1 MNLKKVLSP
10 ELVFTDLEAEDK
22 DGLITEMV
30 DRLVARGLLKDR
42 QSALEAVREREA
54 KMSTGMQNGI
64 AIPHGKTGT
73 VEQLVA
79 AVGVK
84 PEGIDFDSLDG
95 RPARII
101 IMTLSPADRTGP
113 HIQFIAEVGRLL
125 SREEVREAILSA
137 RSREEI
143 LRALTG

>member
-10 ELVFTDLEAEDK
+10 DLVFTDLEAEDK

-30 DRLVARGLLKDR
+30 DRLVARGLLNDR
-42 QSALEAVREREA
+42 ESALEAVREREA

-125 SREEVREAILSA
+125 SRAEVREAILSA
-137 RSREEI
+137 RSRGEI